1 MSDSSLTLTFI
12 GTSHGVPD
20 VDRYCSAA
28 LLSVGDKRIFIDGGA
43 PTADYLT
50 RNGIPFR
57 EVRALFNTHVHS
69 DHMLACL
76 PMLSLIN
83 WYYRDACI
91 DVYFPE
97 KAAVDAVKSLLTLAD
112 CAFCEERV
120 RLHDFGPD
128 FVYDDGTFRVTPI
141 PTQHMAHIGRPAYAF
156 LVEAAGKR
164 ILFSGDMRADLSD
177 FPAMLYEQPVD
188 LFITESAHCSVGTLA
203 EKLRD
208 SRMKAARVL
217 VTHIHPLPEKEP
229 QFEVLAGEL
238 PYPFAIARDNMTVTF

>member
-1 MSDSSLTLTFI
+1 MSESTLTLTFL

-28 LLSVGDKRIFIDGGA
+28 LLSLGDKRILIDGGA

-83 WYYRDACI
+83 WYYRDAAI

-97 KAAVDAVKSLLTLAD
+97 RAAVTAVESLLTLSD
-112 CAFCEERV
+112 GAFDGSRV
-120 RLHDFGPD
+120 RLHDYAPD
-128 FVYDDGTFRVTPI
+128 FRYDDGTFRVTPI
-141 PTQHMAHIGRPAYAF
+141 PTQHMAHVGRPAYAF
-156 LVEAAGKR
+156 LIEAAGKR
-164 ILFSGDMRADLSD
+164 ILFSGDMRADLID
-177 FPAMLYEQPVD
+177 FPEILYEQPVD
-188 LFITESAHCSVGTLA
+188 LFVTECAHCSVDTLA
-203 EKLRD
+203 ARLRD
-208 SRMKAARVL
+208 SRMKAAQVL

-229 QFEVLAGEL
+229 QFEALAREL
-238 PYPFAIARDNMTVTF
+238 PYPFAVARDNMTVTF